1 MASYVEDIVQ
11 NIYTKCDS
19 SGLDKLNEGLQNA
32 VLYSGNLE
40 QSLKQLHQAQKMG
53 IDFHA
58 RNVDAQKELLLTE
71 KQKIQVL
78 EAETKSRIRLADYE
92 DKYARKKKRRDDEE
106 IRRMQRRNG
115 LQRGFMR
122 LLGVYFGINTLRNIF
137 NTGQAVQL
145 LQQSI
150 QGLTKSGQDWEFV
163 NEQAFKFGVSLET
176 VESSAP
182 ATSPCESAPAVT

>member
-1 MASYVEDIVQ
+1 MANQYLDDLIQ
-11 NIYTKCDS
+11 NIYTNCDMKGFDDYNKGVQDLS
-19 SGLDKLNEGLQNA
+19 RSMSNFNA
-32 VLYSGNLE
+32 DTIRS
-40 QSLKQLHQAQKMG
+40 QKARISL
-53 IDFHA
+53 
-58 RNVDAQKELLLTE
+58 V
-71 KQKIQVL
+71 

-92 DKYARKKKRRDDEE
+92 DKYASKKKRRDDEE

-176 VESSAP
+176 VARGYKNFFSSARM
-182 ATSPCESAPAVT
+182 AGVEKTQIQSMFADLL